1 MGDVWGAM
9 SIFPYIRHD
18 MRAAFF
24 RREQVAT
31 QQHITLYIQ
40 QSNKFECELCESAA
54 PMMVKSASQ
63 LLYVKTKSSG
73 KLGVFPHQNG
83 LCTFSSFSNKKW
95 NTRKIEHGKKENTK
109 TSEYLIKTIRS
120 ETQVLNV

>member
-1 MGDVWGAM
+1 LLSGIAVKAFVILYGGCLGSDVYF
-9 SIFPYIRHD
+9 SLYSSRHESS
-18 MRAAFF
+18 FF

-83 LCTFSSFSNKKW
+83 LCTFSSFSNKKR
-95 NTRKIEHGKKENTK
+95 NTMKIEHRKKENTK
-109 TSEYLIKTIRS
+109 NK
-120 ETQVLNV
+120 